1 MATFAAAA
9 SFLVSCFQDAKRDDG
24 SDYIRSSTDSPD
36 WVRELIYDCHDGE
49 LPNDARYALIRD
61 AAVSISDQHFSDV
74 DDARDAISDLSVDL
88 LPVYTAEILHW
99 FAGNTTRLEDCDT
112 YLENTGASMDSA
124 YALLSAGYQL
134 AAENVLGLIVDSLE
148 ENRLSILNPDTDCRL
163 LISGHQ
169 GIYIP
174 QLYCQQLTE
183 DDAAEYGVQWSDVVC
198 CQSGPYQA
206 WYWESWQAILD
217 SAEIIEPATLK
228 EDESVWRLHQNG
240 DLWAIRADVD
250 LPEGF

>member
-1 MATFAAAA
+1 MATFSAAA

-24 SDYIRSSTDSPD
+24 SEYICKAPDSPD
-36 WVRELIYDCHDGE
+36 WVRELVYTCHDGE
-49 LPNDARYALIRD
+49 WSNDARYTLIRD

-74 DDARDAISDLSVDL
+74 DDARDAIYDLSTDL
-88 LPVYTAEILHW
+88 LPTHTAEILQW

-112 YLENTGASMDSA
+112 YLENTGVSVESA

-148 ENRLSILNPDTDCRL
+148 ENRLSIFNPNTDCRL
-163 LISGHQ
+163 LIRDAN

-183 DDAAEYGVQWSDVVC
+183 DDAADCGIEWADVVC
-198 CQSGPYQA
+198 CQSGPDQET
-206 WYWESWQAILD
+206 YWESWQAILD
-217 SAEIIEPATLK
+217 STEWV
-228 EDESVWRLHQNG
+228 EDGETWRLYQNG
-240 DLWAIRADVD
+240 DLWMVRADVE
-250 LPEGF
+250 LPEDF

>member
-1 MATFAAAA
+1 MATFSAAAL
-9 SFLVSCFQDAKRDDG
+9 FLVSCFQDAKRDDG
-24 SDYIRSSTDSPD
+24 SAYICRAPDSPN

-49 LPNDARYALIRD
+49 LPNDARYSLIRD
-61 AAVSISDQHFSDV
+61 AAVSIADRHFLDA
-74 DDARDAISDLSVDL
+74 DDARDVIPDLSVDL
-88 LPVYTAEILHW
+88 LPTYETEILQW
-99 FAGNTTRLEDCDT
+99 FAGNNTRLTDCDT
-112 YLENTGASMDSA
+112 YLEGTGAFVAST

-148 ENRLSILNPDTDCRL
+148 ENRLSIFNPDTDCRL
-163 LISGHQ
+163 LISDRH

-174 QLYCQQLTE
+174 QVYCQQLTE

-198 CQSGPYQA
+198 CQSGPDQD

-217 SAEIIEPATLK
+217 VAEWE
-228 EDESVWRLHQNG
+228 EDGETWCLHQNG

>member
-1 MATFAAAA
+1 MATFSAAAL
-9 SFLVSCFQDAKRDDG
+9 FLVSCFQDAKRDDG
-24 SDYIRSSTDSPD
+24 SAYIRKASDSPN

-49 LPNDARYALIRD
+49 LPNDARYSLIRD
-61 AAVSISDQHFSDV
+61 AAISISAQHFSDA
-74 DDARDAISDLSVDL
+74 DDARDAIPDLSVDL
-88 LPVYTAEILHW
+88 LPTYETEILQW
-99 FAGNTTRLEDCDT
+99 FAGNNTRLTDCDT
-112 YLENTGASMDSA
+112 YLEGTGAFVAST

-148 ENRLSILNPDTDCRL
+148 DNRLSIFNPDTDCRL
-163 LISGHQ
+163 LISDNQ

-174 QLYCQQLTE
+174 QIYCQQLTE
-183 DDAAEYGVQWSDVVC
+183 DDAAEYGIEWSDVVC
-198 CQSGPYQA
+198 CQSGPEQE

-240 DLWAIRADVD
+240 DLWMVRADVE
-250 LPEGF
+250 LPETF

>member
-1 MATFAAAA
+1 MATFSAAA
-9 SFLVSCFQDAKRDDG
+9 SFLVSCFQDARRDDG
-24 SDYIRSSTDSPD
+24 SDYIRNTPDSPD
-36 WVRELIYDCHDGE
+36 WVRELIYTCHDGE
-49 LPNDARYALIRD
+49 SPNDARYRLIKD
-61 AAVSISDQHFSDV
+61 AAVAISKQQFSDA

-88 LPVYTAEILHW
+88 LPIYIAEILHW
-99 FAGNTTRLEDCDT
+99 FAGNTTRLGDCDT
-112 YLENTGASMDSA
+112 YLADTGASVASTYD
-124 YALLSAGYQL
+124 LLSVGYQL

-148 ENRLSILNPDTDCRL
+148 ENRLSIFNPDTDCRL
-163 LISGHQ
+163 LISDIQ

-183 DDAAEYGVQWSDVVC
+183 DDAVEYGVQWSDVVC
-198 CQSGPYQA
+198 CQSGPEQD
-206 WYWESWQAILD
+206 WYWESWQAILE
-217 SAEIIEPATLK
+217 SAEIIEPATLM